1 MRNLLTAVAVTAALF
16 ALWNVFCSYQTVTEV
31 LDGDTFKVGSQSV
44 RLIGVNAPELGQ
56 QCSYEAKE
64 KLEEMLMGNQV
75 RMESDFGDKD
85 VYGRLLRY
93 VYVDGTFVNAEMV
106 RLGLAKAEDVA
117 PNDRYSDEFFQ
128 EEAKARKAGRCM
140 WE

>member
-31 LDGDTFKVGSQSV
+31 IDGDTFMVGSGSI

-56 QCSYEAKE
+56 PCSYDAKE
-64 KLEEMLMGNQV
+64 KLEELVLGKQV
-75 RMESDFGDKD
+75 RMESDIGDKD

-93 VYVDGTFVNAEMV
+93 VYVDGTFVNAEIV

-117 PNDRYSDEFFQ
+117 PNDRYSDEFFE
-128 EEAKARKAGRCM
+128 EEAKARKARRCM
-140 WE
+140 WK